1 MIRILFVGT
10 TENRYFI
17 EDNSSD
23 TEDMPPLMDKN
34 GEIFIQDNH
43 LTDLEKNKTELFKLL
58 QMKIGSL
65 FYYNTVDPSYSNE
78 KKIDTDDP
86 YYLGHYSCLL
96 EELNSSLHNR
106 FDYIVITNCYQDL
119 FTKTNVDKL
128 NKLSKNYNKN
138 NKFMPSLYIIRG
150 VKYNINDY
158 MKNNLG
164 VEFIC

>member
-96 EELNSSLHNR
+96 EELCPSLNNR

-128 NKLSKNYNKN
+128 NKLTKLTKLTKLMS
-138 NKFMPSLYIIRG
+138 SLYIIRG

-158 MKNNLG
+158 MKNTLG
-164 VEFIC
+164 FEFINI